1 MVGRAER
8 FLLLVLVTMSLPA
21 ILALGVGAAPQT
33 SQPSTQPATKS
44 KAPAQSQTAQAPPA
58 QPQPGQKTFKSPQE
72 AASALS
78 SATHANNE
86 NEMLVI
92 LGGDAR
98 DIVMWSENAGER
110 KAEADQFAKKYDQM
124 HRLVK
129 EPDGETTLYVGAE
142 NWPLPI
148 PIVEFR
154 GNWYFDAGLG
164 RQEILYRRIGQN
176 EVETMDAL
184 HAIVDAQKEYYAQ
197 DPPRDGGHE
206 YAAHFDSAQ
215 GSRNGLYW
223 SSTNNDSPL
232 GPYLA
237 RAGYDR
243 SDRMPLH
250 GYFFRMLMAQGP
262 SAPGG
267 AKSYLANGKMI
278 GGFAIVAFPAEYR
291 VSGAKTFIVNQNGV
305 VYERDLGAMTTEIAS
320 AMKDYNPTAAW
331 RKVQ

>member
-1 MVGRAER
+1 MLRSAAGI
-8 FLLLVLVTMSLPA
+8 FLLASLT
-21 ILALGVGAAPQT
+21 ILEAGAFAAQSAPQAQPS
-33 SQPSTQPATKS
+33 SQPSTPSTKA
-44 KAPAQSQTAQAPPA
+44 KAPAQSQAAPSPSTK
-58 QPQPGQKTFKSPQE
+58 PQPNQKTFASPQE
-72 AASALS
+72 AASALY
-78 SATHANNE
+78 SAARGNDE
-86 NEMLVI
+86 NALLVI
-92 LGGDAR
+92 LGPSAR
-98 DIVMWSENAGER
+98 EIVVWTDNAEDR
-110 KAEADQFAKKYDQM
+110 KAEADQFVKKYDQM

-154 GNWYFDAGLG
+154 GNWYFDAALG
-164 RQEILYRRIGQN
+164 RQEILYRRIGEN
-176 EVETMDAL
+176 EVEAIDSL
-184 HAIVDAQKEYYAQ
+184 QAIVDAQKEYYAQ

-232 GPYLA
+232 GPYMA
-237 RAGYDR
+237 RASYDR

-250 GYFFRMLMAQGP
+250 GYLFRILMAQGP

-267 AKSYLANGKMI
+267 AKSYLANGKMT
-278 GGFAIVAFPAEYR
+278 GGFAILAFPAEYR
-291 VSGAKTFIVNQNGV
+291 VSGVKSFIENQNGV

-320 AMKDYNPTAAW
+320 AMKDYNPTPAW